1 MQINMHEAKTHFSR
15 LVERAA
21 DGEEII
27 IAKAGTPVARLV
39 PLAPAGAPRAPGA
52 WRGQVV
58 IHDDFDDPLPEE
70 IAAAFR
76 GERPL

>member
-27 IAKAGTPVARLV
+27 IAKAGKPVARLV
-39 PLAPAGAPRAPGA
+39 PLAPGGAPRVPGA
-52 WRGQVV
+52 WRGRVV

-76 GERPL
+76 GEGPL

>member
-27 IAKAGTPVARLV
+27 IARAGTPVARLV
-39 PLAPAGAPRAPGA
+39 PLAPPGAPRVPGA
-52 WRGQVV
+52 WKGRVV
-58 IHDDFDDPLPEE
+58 IHEDFDDPLPEE
-70 IAAAFR
+70 IAVAFG
-76 GERPL
+76 GEGPL